1 MQDIV
6 MHRLCKSFGEKSVL
20 RDVSGTLAANRITGL
35 MAPSG
40 AGKTTLLRILMGLEQ
55 ADSGWIDGLDGL
67 RLSAVFQED
76 RLCDQLDGVS
86 NLRLVTPSLSR
97 AEARNALEAVGLADC
112 IGQPT
117 RELSGGQRRRV
128 AILRGL
134 LADYDLLILDEPF
147 KGLDRETK
155 QLVIEDTQRRCTGK
169 TALLVSHDPTELDAL
184 GVTELLTGLELNSPR
199 LSGQYRKE
207 P

>member
-155 QLVIEDTQRRCTGK
+155 QLVMEDTRRRCTGK
-169 TALLVSHDPTELDAL
+169 TALLVTHDPTELDAL

>member
-1 MQDIV
+1 MGDIV
-6 MHRLCKSFGEKSVL
+6 MHKLCKSFGEKAVL
-20 RDVSGTLAANRITGL
+20 RDVCGILESGRITGL

-55 ADSGWIDGLDGL
+55 LDDGYIEGLNGL

-76 RLCDQLDGVS
+76 RLCDQLDSVS

-97 AEARNALEAVGLADC
+97 ADARKALETVGLADC

-155 QLVIEDTQRRCTGK
+155 QLVMEDTRRRCMGK
-169 TALLVSHDPTELDAL
+169 TVLFVTHDPTELDDL
-184 GVTELLTGLELNSPR
+184 GVTKLLAGLE
-199 LSGQYRKE
+199 
-207 P
+207 

>member
-97 AEARNALEAVGLADC
+97 TEARNALEAVGLADC

-155 QLVIEDTQRRCTGK
+155 QLVIEDTQRRCMGK
-169 TALLVSHDPTELDAL
+169 TVLLVTHDPTELDAL
-184 GVTELLTGLELNSPR
+184 GVTELLTGLE
-199 LSGQYRKE
+199 
-207 P
+207 

>member
-1 MQDIV
+1 MQDFV
-6 MHRLCKSFGEKSVL
+6 MHALCKSFGEKSVL
-20 RDVSGTLAANRITGL
+20 RDVSGTLAAGRITGL

-55 ADSGWIDGLDGL
+55 ADSGRIDGLDGL

-155 QLVIEDTQRRCTGK
+155 QLVIEDTQRRCMGK
-169 TALLVSHDPTELDAL
+169 TVLLVTHDPTELDAL
-184 GVTELLTGLELNSPR
+184 GVTELLTGLE
-199 LSGQYRKE
+199 
-207 P
+207 

>member
-1 MQDIV
+1 
-6 MHRLCKSFGEKSVL
+6 MHRLCKSFGGKSVL

-76 RLCDQLDGVS
+76 RLCDQLDGIS

-97 AEARNALEAVGLADC
+97 AEARKALETVGLADC

-155 QLVIEDTQRRCTGK
+155 QLVMEDTRRRCTGK
-169 TALLVSHDPTELDAL
+169 TALLVTHDPTELDAL

-199 LSGQYRKE
+199 LSGQCRKE

>member
-6 MHRLCKSFGEKSVL
+6 MHVLCKSFGEKSVL
-20 RDVSGTLAANRITGL
+20 RDVSGTLAAGRITGL

-55 ADSGWIDGLDGL
+55 ADSGRIDGLDGL

-155 QLVIEDTQRRCTGK
+155 QLVIEDTQRRCMGK
-169 TALLVSHDPTELDAL
+169 TVLLVTHDPTELDAL
-184 GVTELLTGLELNSPR
+184 GVTELLTGLE
-199 LSGQYRKE
+199 
-207 P
+207 